1 MLFSLYLSLK
11 VVHSSLLMSM
21 MMSMMVSMMVFS
33 VMMIIIQME
42 LTLMGLEKSL
52 NLYQTVNQTLLK

>member
-33 VMMIIIQME
+33 VLIIQME
-42 LTLMGLEKSL
+42 LTLMGLEKLL

>member
-11 VVHSSLLMSM
+11 VVHSSFLMSM

-33 VMMIIIQME
+33 VLIIQME
-42 LTLMGLEKSL
+42 LTLMELEKSL